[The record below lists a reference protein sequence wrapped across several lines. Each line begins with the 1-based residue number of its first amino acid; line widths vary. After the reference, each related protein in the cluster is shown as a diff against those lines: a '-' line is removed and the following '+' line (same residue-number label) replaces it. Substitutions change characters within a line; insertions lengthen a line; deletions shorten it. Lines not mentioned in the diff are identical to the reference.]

1 MDVEKEISDAKAKMD
16 VEKEISDAKAKVD
29 EKTANI

>member
-29 EKTANI
+29 EKTTNI